1 MSIANINPERIFKYF
16 EEICSIPHGSGNM
29 EQIASYCVD
38 FAVKNSLKYVRD
50 NSNNVIIYKSATSGY
65 EDAFP
70 VILQGHLDMVCQK
83 EDSVSIDFEKDPIEA
98 YVDGEYIKAR
108 GTTLGADNGIG
119 VAMVLALL
127 ERNDID
133 HPAIEAVFTTDEE
146 TGMYGAAALDYTC
159 LKGRY
164 MINIDSE
171 EENILTVSCAGG
183 INFEMSLPIERTS
196 SRGTKLTLTLGGLKG
211 GHSGVD
217 IDKGRTNA
225 NILMAKLLG
234 YISREV
240 DFDIISLDGGDK
252 NNAIPVSCKAEL
264 VSEDFDTFKEV
275 FEDYADFIKDSLFET
290 EDGIVFDCKKEEA
303 GEYMA
308 ISPTIKNKI
317 IYTVVHMPDGVIE
330 MSYEIEDLV
339 ETSLNLGILSTS
351 SDEMFFSSALRS
363 NKTSGLNMLKERLC
377 DFAEAC
383 GGKGSFSGE
392 YPPWEYTKDSCLQK
406 IYSKVY
412 TDITGKEIYTEAIH
426 AGLECGLFAAN
437 IPGLDCISIGPDMEG
452 IHTVNEKL
460 NICSV
465 KRVYD
470 VIVKV
475 LENLR

>member
-16 EEICSIPHGSGNM
+16 EEICSIPRGSGNM

-196 SRGTKLTLTLGGLKG
+196 SRGTKLTLALGGLKG

-217 IDKGRTNA
+217 IDKGRINA
-225 NILMAKLLG
+225 NILMAKLLS

-252 NNAIPVSCKAEL
+252 NNAIPVSCKAQL
-264 VSEDFDTFKEV
+264 VTKDFDAFLEAYEHYAGY
-275 FEDYADFIKDSLFET
+275 FEDGLFET
-290 EDGIVFDCKKEEA
+290 EDGIAFDCKKEED

-308 ISPTIKNKI
+308 ISPTVKNKI

-330 MSYEIEDLV
+330 MSSEIEDLV

-351 SDEMFFSSALRS
+351 YDKMFFSSAMRS

-392 YPPWEYTKDSCLQK
+392 YPPWEYTKDSRLQK

-437 IPGLDCISIGPDMEG
+437 IPVLDCISIGPDMEG